1 MYLAGYSAEGLRQL
15 KIKKKDPKDFLL
27 RYQNDIS
34 RTGRYDLPDH
44 ERILSRFL
52 KNPKNKDLLP
62 KV

>member
-1 MYLAGYSAEGLRQL
+1 MLLAGYSAEGLRQL
-15 KIKKKDPKDFLL
+15 QISNKKPRDFLK
-27 RYQNDIS
+27 RYQDDIL

-44 ERILSRFL
+44 QRILSRFL